1 MRKPRWFALSWIFT
15 EMSSE
20 TSAAFAPANADAP
33 LLSFSPF
40 RSLLAVRV
48 AWTVGIQMLFVAIG
62 WQMYALTH
70 DAWALALVGLYQFL
84 PVLLLTLPA
93 GHAADYWRRP
103 RIVLVCLAVQA
114 LVAAAMA
121 LATHR
126 NGLTRDAL
134 LMTSLLLGAARAF
147 QMPAL
152 QALVPATV
160 PSSLLSRAMAA
171 VSTGSQMSVILGPT
185 LGGALVNFGI
195 GAVYGVA
202 ALLFLAAA
210 LLALGVKVR
219 EVQRERRGATLDAL
233 VGGLRFVMRKP
244 IVLAAISVDLF
255 AVLFGG
261 AVALL
266 PIYADTILHGG
277 PALLGWLRSAP
288 AIGAFATSLW
298 LVRHPPRRRVGVT
311 LLASIGVFGLAT
323 VVFGVSTSLWLSML
337 ALIVTGAADMVSVV
351 IRQTLVQVETPDEMR
366 GRVSAVNAI
375 FIGASN
381 QLGEF
386 ESGSLASAIGPVGAV
401 VLGGALTCFVALVWA
416 WRFPQLLA
424 RRTLDG

>member
-1 MRKPRWFALSWIFT
+1 
-15 EMSSE
+15 MSSE
-20 TSAAFAPANADAP
+20 TSPAFAPANADAP
-33 LLSFSPF
+33 LLSFSSF

-70 DAWALALVGLYQFL
+70 DAWALALVGLYQFF

-93 GHAADYWRRP
+93 GHAADTWRRS
-103 RIVLVCLAVQA
+103 RIVLVCLAVQG

-134 LMTSLLLGAARAF
+134 LMASLLLGAARAF

-160 PSSLLSRAMAA
+160 PPPLLSRAMAA
-171 VSTGSQMSVILGPT
+171 VSTGSQTSVILGPA
-185 LGGALVNFGI
+185 LGGALVSFGV
-195 GAVYGVA
+195 GAVYAVA
-202 ALLFLAAA
+202 ALLFLVAA
-210 LLALGVKVR
+210 LLAPGVKVH
-219 EVQRERRGATLDAL
+219 EAQRERRGATLDAL
-233 VGGLRFVMRKP
+233 VGGLRFVWRKP
-244 IVLAAISVDLF
+244 IILAAISLDLF

-277 PALLGWLRSAP
+277 PAMLGWLRAAP
-288 AIGAFATSLW
+288 AIGAFAMSLW
-298 LVRHPPRRRVGVT
+298 LVRHPPRRHVGVT
-311 LLASIGVFGLAT
+311 LLASIGVFGVAT

-351 IRQTLVQVETPDEMR
+351 IRQTLVQLETPDEMR

-375 FIGASN
+375 FVGASN

-386 ESGSLASAIGPVGAV
+386 ESGSLASVMGPVGAV
-401 VLGGALTCFVALVWA
+401 VLGGAVTCLVALTWA

-424 RRTLDG
+424 RKTLDS

>member
-1 MRKPRWFALSWIFT
+1 
-15 EMSSE
+15 MSNE
-20 TSAAFAPANADAP
+20 PTVAFAPARAHDA
-33 LLSFSPF
+33 LLSFSSF

-48 AWTVGIQMLFVAIG
+48 AWTVSIQMLFVAIG

-70 DAWALALVGLYQFL
+70 DAWALALVGLYQFF

-93 GHAADYWRRP
+93 GHAADSWRRP
-103 RIVLVCLAVQA
+103 RIVLGCLAVQGV
-114 LVAAAMA
+114 VAAAMA
-121 LATHR
+121 FATHR

-134 LMTSLLLGAARAF
+134 LLASLLLGTARAF

-152 QALVPATV
+152 QALVPSTV
-160 PSSLLSRAMAA
+160 PAPLLSRAMAA
-171 VSTGSQMSVILGPT
+171 VSTGSQTSVILGPA
-185 LGGALVNFGI
+185 LGGALVSFGI
-195 GAVYGVA
+195 GAVSAVA

-210 LLALGVKVR
+210 LLTLGLKVR
-219 EVQRERRGATLDAL
+219 EVQRERRAASLDAL
-233 VGGLRFVMRKP
+233 MGGLRFVWRKP
-244 IVLAAISVDLF
+244 IIFAAISLDLF

-277 PALLGWLRSAP
+277 PAMLGWLRAAP
-288 AIGAFATSLW
+288 AIGAFAMSLW
-298 LVRHPPRRRVGVT
+298 LVRYPPRRRVGVT
-311 LLASIGVFGLAT
+311 LLASIGVFGVAT

-351 IRQTLVQVETPDEMR
+351 IRQTLVQLETPDEMR

-375 FIGASN
+375 FVGASN

-386 ESGSLASAIGPVGAV
+386 ESGSLASVMGPVGAV
-401 VLGGALTCFVALVWA
+401 VLGGALTCLVALTWA
-416 WRFPQLLA
+416 WRFPQLAA
-424 RRTLDG
+424 RKTLDS

>member
-1 MRKPRWFALSWIFT
+1 M
-15 EMSSE
+15 
-20 TSAAFAPANADAP
+20 
-33 LLSFSPF
+33 SFSPF
-40 RSLLAVRV
+40 RALLAVRV

-70 DAWALALVGLYQFL
+70 DAWALALVGLYQFF

-93 GHAADYWRRP
+93 GHAADSWPRS
-103 RIVLVCLAVQA
+103 RIVLVCLAVHG

-121 LATHR
+121 FATHR

-134 LMTSLLLGAARAF
+134 LAASLLLGAARAF

-160 PSSLLSRAMAA
+160 PPPLLSRAMAA
-171 VSTGSQMSVILGPT
+171 VSTGSQTSVILGPA
-185 LGGALVNFGI
+185 LGGLLVSFGI
-195 GAVYGVA
+195 GAVYAVA

-210 LLALGVKVR
+210 LLALTLKVR
-219 EVQRERRGATLDAL
+219 EAQRERRGASLDAL
-233 VGGLRFVMRKP
+233 MGGLRFVWRKP
-244 IVLAAISVDLF
+244 VVLAAISLDLF

-261 AVALL
+261 ATALL

-277 PALLGWLRSAP
+277 PAMLGWLRAAP
-288 AIGAFATSLW
+288 AMGAFAMSLW

-323 VVFGVSTSLWLSML
+323 VVFGISTRLWLSML

-351 IRQTLVQVETPDEMR
+351 IRQTLVQLETPDEMR

-375 FIGASN
+375 FVGASN

-386 ESGSLASAIGPVGAV
+386 ESGSLASAVGPVGSV
-401 VLGGALTCFVALVWA
+401 VLGGALTCFVALAWA

-424 RRTLDG
+424 RQTLDV

>member
-1 MRKPRWFALSWIFT
+1 M
-15 EMSSE
+15 
-20 TSAAFAPANADAP
+20 
-33 LLSFSPF
+33 SFSAF
-40 RSLLAVRV
+40 RGLLAVRV

-70 DAWALALVGLYQFL
+70 DAWALALVGLYQFF

-93 GHAADYWRRP
+93 GHAADSWPRS
-103 RIVLVCLAVQA
+103 RIVLVCLAVQGF
-114 LVAAAMA
+114 VAAAMA
-121 LATHR
+121 FATLR
-126 NGLTRDAL
+126 NGLTREAL
-134 LMTSLLLGAARAF
+134 LIASLLLGAARAF

-160 PSSLLSRAMAA
+160 PPPLLSRAMAA
-171 VSTGSQMSVILGPT
+171 VSTGSQTSVILGPA
-185 LGGALVNFGI
+185 LGGLLVSFGI
-195 GAVYGVA
+195 GAVYAVA

-210 LLALGVKVR
+210 LLSLTLKVR
-219 EVQRERRGATLDAL
+219 EAQRERRGASFDAL
-233 VGGLRFVMRKP
+233 LGGLRFVWRKP
-244 IVLAAISVDLF
+244 VVLAAISLDLF

-277 PALLGWLRSAP
+277 PAMLGWLRAAP
-288 AIGAFATSLW
+288 AMGAFAMSLW

-351 IRQTLVQVETPDEMR
+351 IRQTLVQLETPDEMR

-375 FIGASN
+375 FVGASN

-386 ESGSLASAIGPVGAV
+386 ESGSLASAVGPVGSV
-401 VLGGALTCFVALVWA
+401 VLGGALTCFVALAWA

-424 RRTLDG
+424 RQTLDG